1 VEKVLG
7 EGRGGRARYE
17 DTNLADLRMVIW
29 NPVKVGVST
38 CLLLLAATR
47 ESRETDR
54 EREGHEE
61 GKGGN

>member
-1 VEKVLG
+1 MRGG
-7 EGRGGRARYE
+7 EGRGGEGERVMK
-17 DTNLADLRMVIW
+17 TQSLADLRMVLC